1 MTVILDV
8 CKLRLN
14 LARSNTLFQ
23 KFAQVLKF
31 KYKKETISHE
41 GQGAVCSHK
50 KGWSGGGVFLARKF
64 AALFS
69 VGLGFTV
76 ETSRKSRILH
86 FRGRSQILS
95 DF

>member
-23 KFAQVLKF
+23 KFAQVLEF
-31 KYKKETISHE
+31 KYNKETISHE
-41 GQGAVCSHK
+41 GQGAVCSPK